1 MMSIKEFYI
10 RSQLPANLT
19 ESSLVKSANSVSV
32 DLQRKVKRSFFRS
45 KKRVVRYGLL
55 ASNLILVSV
64 IAGFII
70 ASRNNTPTSSSAP
83 ILSLSQEEE
92 MTDPLD
98 EISGAD
104 IAVNV
109 AELVRMEQATAVR
122 NNADTVNLQLD
133 VVPNDSQVVAK
144 PQIVQT
150 ALKSIKDMQ
159 EYTTVDGDTVDGVA
173 AKFSITADSV
183 RWSNGLTGNTVAA
196 GTALKIPPVN
206 GVVYEVRDGDTAEKI
221 AQKYSADA
229 GVIIAFNDAEIRGF
243 VPGEKIVVPD
253 GKVQAPVVVRA
264 ASYSGFRW
272 GGNTPVYG
280 YNGYDYGYCT
290 WYAANRRAELG
301 KPVPA
306 NLGNASTWKVL
317 SQRAGI
323 PVGNTPQAGAVI
335 WTPPRDYYGHV
346 GIVESVN
353 EDGSVVISEMNT
365 VGWGVRSSK
374 TLSAEQAANYSYIY

>member
-1 MMSIKEFYI
+1 M
-10 RSQLPANLT
+10 
-19 ESSLVKSANSVSV
+19 
-32 DLQRKVKRSFFRS
+32 FRS
-45 KKRVVRYGLL
+45 KKRFIRYGLL
-55 ASNLILVSV
+55 ATNIILVGAVAS
-64 IAGFII
+64 FIVVNRNSSD
-70 ASRNNTPTSSSAP
+70 ASTAKPV
-83 ILSLSQEEE
+83 LSLTKVEEAIN
-92 MTDPLD
+92 PLD

-150 ALKSIKDMQ
+150 ALKSIKDLA
-159 EYTTVDGDTVDGVA
+159 EYVSVEGDTVDSIATRFG
-173 AKFSITADSV
+173 ITADSI
-183 RWSNGLTGNTVAA
+183 RWSNGLTGNTIAP
-196 GTALKIPPVN
+196 GKTLRIPPVN
-206 GVVYEVRDGDTAEKI
+206 GVVYEVKDGDTAEKI
-221 AQKYSADA
+221 AQKYGADA
-229 GVIIAFNDAEIRGF
+229 SVVVAFNDAEISGF
-243 VPGEKIVVPD
+243 VAGDKIVIPD
-253 GKVQAPVVVRA
+253 GKVQAPAVVRA

-272 GGNTPVYG
+272 GGNNPVYG

-290 WYAANRRAELG
+290 WYAANRRAEMG

-323 PVGNTPQAGAVI
+323 PVGNTPAAGAVI

-346 GIVESVN
+346 GIVEQVN

-365 VGWGVRSSK
+365 VGWGVKSSK

>member
-1 MMSIKEFYI
+1 
-10 RSQLPANLT
+10 L
-19 ESSLVKSANSVSV
+19 
-32 DLQRKVKRSFFRS
+32 FRS
-45 KKRVVRYGLL
+45 KKRFIRYGLL
-55 ASNLILVSV
+55 ASNLVLVGAVAS
-64 IAGFII
+64 FIVVNRNGSD
-70 ASRNNTPTSSSAP
+70 ASTAKPV
-83 ILSLSQEEE
+83 LSLTKLEEVIN
-92 MTDPLD
+92 PLD

-150 ALKSIKDMQ
+150 ALKSIKDME
-159 EYTTVDGDTVDGVA
+159 EYVTVEGDSVDSVA
-173 AKFSITADSV
+173 AKFGITADSV
-183 RWSNGLTGNTVAA
+183 RWSNGLTGTVVAVNTK
-196 GTALKIPPVN
+196 LSIPPVN
-206 GVVYEVRDGDTAEKI
+206 GVVYEVKEGDTAEKI

-229 GVIIAFNDAEIRGF
+229 AVIIAFNDAEIGGF
-243 VPGEKIVVPD
+243 VAGQKIVVPD
-253 GKVQAPVVVRA
+253 GRVQAPAVRTISA
-264 ASYSGFRW
+264 SGFRW
-272 GGNTPVYG
+272 GGSSPVYG

-290 WYAANRRAELG
+290 WYAANRRAEMG

-323 PVGNTPQAGAVI
+323 PVGNTPAAGAVI

-346 GIVESVN
+346 GIVEQVN
-353 EDGSVVISEMNT
+353 EDGSVLISEMNT
-365 VGWGVRSSK
+365 VGWGVKSSK